1 MAGECKMDS
10 IRITPIEFDMFRKL
24 IYKHTGISLS
34 EAKKQLV
41 QSRLQKRLAYHKLHS
56 FQEYYDLLLREEENG
71 EEFIL
76 FTNSITTNKTD
87 FFRESHHFQM
97 VSQRII
103 PEIVERVQTGKA
115 PPKIRVWHAGC
126 STGEEPYTL
135 AITLAEALQRRG
147 NWDIRQLASDI
158 DTQVLWHAEQ
168 GVYTKERT
176 ESIPRHLLKKYFL
189 HGKGEQAEMVRVRE
203 ELRTWITFSQIN
215 LLDPQWP
222 FRSNMQF
229 DMIFCRSVV
238 IYFDKATQHKL
249 LSRFEKHLRPGGY
262 LFLGHSESL
271 LGANTSFEPCCQT
284 VYRIPEEIKT
294 MRRAA

>member
-1 MAGECKMDS
+1 MAGECSVDS

-24 IYKHTGISLS
+24 IYQHTGISLS

-41 QSRLQKRLAYHKLHS
+41 QSRLQKRLVYHKLQS
-56 FQEYYDLLLREEENG
+56 FQEYYDLLLCEGENG
-71 EEFIL
+71 EEYIL
-76 FTNSITTNKTD
+76 FINSITTNKTD
-87 FFRESHHFQM
+87 FFREAHHFQM
-97 VSQRII
+97 VSERII
-103 PEIVERVQTGKA
+103 PEIIERVRTGKA
-115 PPKIRVWHAGC
+115 SPKIRVWHAGC

-135 AITLAEALQRRG
+135 AITLAEALQGMG

-158 DTQVLWHAEQ
+158 DTQVLSHAEQ

-176 ESIPRHLLKKYFL
+176 ELIPRHLLKKYFL
-189 HGKGEQAEMVRVRE
+189 HGKGEKAEMVRVRE
-203 ELRTWITFSQIN
+203 ELRTWITFRQIN
-215 LLDPQWP
+215 LLNPQWP

-229 DMIFCRSVV
+229 DMIFCRNVV
-238 IYFDKATQHKL
+238 IYFDKSTQRKL
-249 LSRFEKHLRPGGY
+249 LSRFEQLLRPGGY

-271 LGANTSFEPCCQT
+271 LGANTSFEPCGQT